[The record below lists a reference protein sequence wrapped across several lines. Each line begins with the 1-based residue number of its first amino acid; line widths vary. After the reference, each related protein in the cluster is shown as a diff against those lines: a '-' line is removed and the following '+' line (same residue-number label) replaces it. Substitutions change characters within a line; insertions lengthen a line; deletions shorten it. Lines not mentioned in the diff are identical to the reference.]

1 MVAKYFCCV
10 SHVLWAFCGSCCSA
24 KPTLIRFVHQ
34 FSIQDVVNRARLM
47 TRFVYRLSLL
57 DVVTQI
63 TMVESHMSCRMNLQS
78 EHKDMWLS
86 TIVICV
92 LRVKLTLGV

>member
-1 MVAKYFCCV
+1 VVAKYFCCV

-47 TRFVYRLSLL
+47 TRFFCQFSLS
-57 DVVTQI
+57 DVVMQI

-78 EHKDMWLS
+78 EHKDMQLS
-86 TIVICV
+86 TVVLCV
-92 LRVKLTLGV
+92 LRLKLTLGV